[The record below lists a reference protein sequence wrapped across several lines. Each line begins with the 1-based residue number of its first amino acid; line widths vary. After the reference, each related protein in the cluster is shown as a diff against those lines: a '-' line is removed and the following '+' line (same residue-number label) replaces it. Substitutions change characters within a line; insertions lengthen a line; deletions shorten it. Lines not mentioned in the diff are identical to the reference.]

1 MWWYKYD
8 DLPPIPLVRFRQL
21 PFGLK
26 IQETETMGRGVFS
39 TGFIPKNTYVV
50 EYPGKYLA
58 EEESKQ
64 MYEKIGD
71 TNYVM
76 WLQITKNKWV
86 CLDAT
91 EETSH
96 PGRLINHSTKESHKN
111 KKKIIKF

>member
-1 MWWYKYD
+1 
-8 DLPPIPLVRFRQL
+8 
-21 PFGLK
+21 
-26 IQETETMGRGVFS
+26 MGRGIFS
-39 TGFIPKNTYVV
+39 TGLIPKNSYVV
-50 EYPGKYLA
+50 EYPGKYLD

-76 WLQITKNKWV
+76 WVEKSKNKWV

-91 EETSH
+91 EETTH

-111 KKKIIKF
+111 KKNIIKFKNVPKTIRNF